1 MNPYTLR
8 GMIRNPA
15 EFFGRNR
22 ELREIFTLL
31 GRPAS
36 CSIVGPRRIG
46 KSSLLYQ
53 ISNPTVYTRDLAQP
67 ERYVFI
73 FLDLLELAKLEV
85 DGFFQ
90 TVLERVCSNAR
101 SHQGRNVLG
110 WRLYWLQ
117 QVPYNAIPLKA
128 GNSSF
133 ASMSSK
139 RMSSNASFGDDF
151 FGYLRSL
158 AYNYNLAYVISSQRS
173 LFSSAETKTSRLLSS
188 GTSSR
193 REN

>member
-53 ISNPTVYTRDLAQP
+53 ISNPAVYARYLTQP
-67 ERYVFI
+67 ERYVFV
-73 FLDLLELAKLEV
+73 FLDLLELAKLEIE
-85 DGFFQ
+85 GFFQ
-90 TVLERVCSNAR
+90 TVLERIANQT
-101 SHQGRNVLG
+101 QGRIEVDMTSDGGYTGFSRFVQRLSGEGWKFVLC
-110 WRLYWLQ
+110 
-117 QVPYNAIPLKA
+117 
-128 GNSSF
+128 F
-133 ASMSSK
+133 DEFE
-139 RMSSNASFGDDF
+139 RMSSNTSFGDDF

-173 LFSSAETKTSRLLSS
+173 LFDSAETKTYRLLSS
-188 GTSSR
+188 GTSSP